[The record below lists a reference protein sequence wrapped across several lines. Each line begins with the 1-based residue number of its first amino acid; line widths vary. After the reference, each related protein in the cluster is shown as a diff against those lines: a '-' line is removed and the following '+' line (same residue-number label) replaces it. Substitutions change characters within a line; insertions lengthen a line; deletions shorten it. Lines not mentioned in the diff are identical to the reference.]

1 MTSAKHE
8 TYKESSSGTLS
19 GVCSE
24 ASHETYDVECFR
36 ACAAPLLQAVD
47 GVQHVEAARERLF
60 ERITRLQFEAFSHL
74 EQNLPGNPYVHDC
87 VRTAR
92 VMLEARSDE
101 MTGFSIAGAL
111 FDIAH
116 LQPRPD
122 LSTAFFAD
130 MTHLVRGMLGQ
141 VPARLAEDLVPHPHL
156 HGRYAA
162 LLRSDELDILASR
175 ASAFMNKYPC
185 GLDDDAMLRR
195 RDRRDR
201 IIRAL
206 DATESDWNNPWWHI
220 QNVLRNVDQIRPIL
234 TLTDDE
240 SRAISAARKHRIPF
254 GITPFYASL
263 MDDEPLVRDRA
274 IRAQV
279 IPPVEYVEQ
288 FAQQRSRP
296 NTNQCSSLDFMLEHD
311 TSPIDLITRRYPS
324 VVILKPFNT
333 CPQIC
338 VYCQRN
344 WEITDAM
351 MQGAM
356 APKPKL
362 DAAVKWIAEHPRVR
376 DVLVTGGDPLAMNN
390 EQLLGLLNQLA
401 SIASVH
407 RIRIGTR
414 IPVTLPMRITQEL
427 LDKIASLRV
436 PTKREICFVTHVQ
449 HPYELNQNL
458 VDAIEIIRRHGIN
471 VYNQNVYTF
480 YISRRFEAAM
490 LREKLRLI
498 GIDPYYTFNTKGKG
512 ETIDYRVPIA
522 RLLQEQHEEA
532 RLMPGMERT
541 DEAVFNVPRLGK
553 NYLRARQHR
562 SLLTIRPD
570 GARVY
575 EWHPWEKNICN
586 QETYVLSDT
595 PILNY
600 LERLRQIGEDTSQYA
615 TIWYYY

>member
-1 MTSAKHE
+1 MTSAKRDAYNDTSREALSEMCTEAYHE
-8 TYKESSSGTLS
+8 AYN
-19 GVCSE
+19 V
-24 ASHETYDVECFR
+24 DCFR
-36 ACAAPLLQAVD
+36 AFAAPLLQATD
-47 GVQHVEAARERLF
+47 GVQHVETARERLY
-60 ERITRLQFEAFSHL
+60 ERITRLQFETFS
-74 EQNLPGNPYVHDC
+74 PVGNDFSNSPYVHDC
-87 VRTAR
+87 VRATR
-92 VMLEARSDE
+92 VMLEARSDA
-101 MTGFSIAGAL
+101 MTGFSIARAL
-111 FDIAH
+111 FDIA
-116 LQPRPD
+116 QRQARPD
-122 LSTAFFAD
+122 LSAAFFAD
-130 MTHLVRGMLGQ
+130 MTHLVRGMFGQ
-141 VPARLAEDLVPHPHL
+141 VPARLADDLAPHSQM
-156 HGRYAA
+156 HGRQAA
-162 LLRSDELDILASR
+162 ELRSNELDILASR

-201 IIRAL
+201 IMRAL
-206 DATESDWNNPWWHI
+206 GATESDWNNPWWHI
-220 QNVLRNVDQIRPIL
+220 ENVLRDVDRIRRLL

-263 MDDEPLVRDRA
+263 MDDEPHVRDRA

-279 IPPVEYVEQ
+279 IPPVDYVEH
-288 FAQQRSRP
+288 FAQQRSRSD
-296 NTNQCSSLDFMLEHD
+296 TNQCSSLDFMLERD
-311 TSPIDLITRRYPS
+311 TSPVDLITRRYPS
-324 VVILKPFNT
+324 IVILKPFNT

-351 MQGAM
+351 MQGAL

-362 DAAVKWIAEHPRVR
+362 DAAVKWIAEHPNVR
-376 DVLVTGGDPLAMNN
+376 DILVTGGDPLAMND
-390 EQLLGLLNQLA
+390 EQLLELLYQLA
-401 SIASVH
+401 SIDSVH

-414 IPVTLPMRITQEL
+414 IPVTLPMRITPEL
-427 LDKIASLRV
+427 LDRIASLRM

-458 VDAIEIIRRHGIN
+458 VDAIETIRRRGIN
-471 VYNQNVYTF
+471 VYNQNVFTF
-480 YISRRFEAAM
+480 YISRRFEASM

-498 GIDPYYTFNTKGKG
+498 GIDPYYTFNTKGKD
-512 ETIDYRVPIA
+512 ETTNYRVPIA

-553 NYLRARQHR
+553 NYLRARQQR
-562 SLLTIRPD
+562 TLLTIRPD

-575 EWHPWEKNICN
+575 EWHPWESNICN
-586 QETYVLSDT
+586 QTTYVLNDT
-595 PILNY
+595 PILSY